1 MTEIHSDPL
10 THRESRTRRV
20 GLWSIAIGLFVVFV
34 GALLAPLDEGVPTQA
49 LVALDTKRKTVQHP
63 QGGVIS
69 EVLVREGEVVKQG
82 DVLMRLS
89 DTTARANTES
99 IRQRYLGFRAME
111 SRLLAEQGNRAA
123 IVWHPDVRAHQHDP
137 LIRQHMQVQEQ
148 LLMTRRAAV
157 ATELSVLEASIGSQ
171 QATRQSQSGL
181 LESRK
186 AQHAIVSEQWRNV
199 RGLVADG
206 YAPRTQQLEL
216 ERQLAELSG
225 AIVDLTGGISRTDA
239 AVAELRQRM
248 LARQQEVRREVDTQ
262 LAEITREVQ
271 SDQGRLQAAN
281 EDLARMEVRSPSDGQ
296 VVGLAFQTLGGV
308 VPPGQRIM
316 DIVPER
322 ESLIVEARIMPHLIA
337 SVAPGLLTDVRFS
350 TFAHAPQ
357 LVAEGRVLSVSN
369 DLLTEPTPAGTFAY
383 YLVRIAL
390 TEQGIQQLGGRQLQA
405 GMPAEVIIKTGE
417 RTLLTYLLHPLVR
430 RVAAAMKEQ

>member
-1 MTEIHSDPL
+1 
-10 THRESRTRRV
+10 
-20 GLWSIAIGLFVVFV
+20 
-34 GALLAPLDEGVPTQA
+34 
-49 LVALDTKRKTVQHP
+49 
-63 QGGVIS
+63 
-69 EVLVREGEVVKQG
+69 
-82 DVLMRLS
+82 
-89 DTTARANTES
+89 
-99 IRQRYLGFRAME
+99 
-111 SRLLAEQGNRAA
+111 
-123 IVWHPDVRAHQHDP
+123 
-137 LIRQHMQVQEQ
+137 
-148 LLMTRRAAV
+148 
-157 ATELSVLEASIGSQ
+157 
-171 QATRQSQSGL
+171 
-181 LESRK
+181 
-186 AQHAIVSEQWRNV
+186 
-199 RGLVADG
+199 
-206 YAPRTQQLEL
+206 
-216 ERQLAELSG
+216 
-225 AIVDLTGGISRTDA
+225 
-239 AVAELRQRM
+239 
-248 LARQQEVRREVDTQ
+248 
-262 LAEITREVQ
+262 VQ

-357 LVAEGRVLSVSN
+357 LAAEGRVLSVSN